1 MGWFYFMES
10 VMLLTVVFSNH
21 CNLDC
26 SYCCI
31 GNKNTS
37 PILTATKAIEFLL
50 DNIKDG
56 EENIVEFYGGEPLLH
71 YEQIKSTIKELRHAK
86 PNVNITTRM
95 YTNGLFFYHDDTYVH
110 NYREITD
117 YIDEILISLDG
128 PSWEHNK
135 ARFSNLHQMGIILS
149 VISGLTNYIDQ
160 KNLGNK
166 VIVSTVLSSDRQYSN
181 LLENTVE
188 FASQSNVKH
197 FSIEPLTIF
206 GDSTPVVIS
215 KQHFKEFVEGIF
227 NILWYLCIKKSV
239 TEKDYSLFVAKEL
252 ISTSWYNV
260 GCGNSCSDI
269 ARAISPRGKIYMC
282 RDYAANEEKL
292 FHSEKVIQF
301 KNVNNLSIDYDNFKS
316 IKELENRHT
325 PCIVKDLQYEASG
338 VVDQLYWLRDDY
350 QEFIIKPM
358 HDAIVSFNNLTN
370 ENCLDFRDK
379 LQDYRNKLPDIFK
392 MLGLDE

>member
-1 MGWFYFMES
+1 
-10 VMLLTVVFSNH
+10 MLLTVVFSNH

-31 GNKNTS
+31 GDKNTS
-37 PILTATKAIEFLL
+37 PILTVTKAVEFLI
-50 DNIKDG
+50 DNIKDD

-71 YEQIKSTIKELRHAK
+71 YEQIKKTIKALRVIK
-86 PNVNITTRM
+86 PCANITTRM
-95 YTNGLFFYHDDTYVH
+95 YTNGLFFYHDDTYVR
-110 NYREITD
+110 NYKDITD

-135 ARFSNLHQMGIILS
+135 ARFFDFDQFAIIHS
-149 VISGLTNYIDQ
+149 IISGLTNYIDE
-160 KNLGNK
+160 LGLDNK
-166 VIVSTVLSSDRQYSN
+166 VIISTVLSSDRQYSS
-181 LLENTVE
+181 LLENTIE
-188 FASQSNVKH
+188 FVNKSNVSH

-206 GDSTPVVIS
+206 GDRTPVVIS
-215 KQHFKEFVEGIF
+215 RKHFKEFVECIF
-227 NILWYLCIKKSV
+227 NILLYLCTKKDV
-239 TEKDYSLFVAKEL
+239 TGKDYSLFVAKEL

-269 ARAISPRGKIYMC
+269 VRAISPRGKIYMC

-301 KNVNNLSIDYDNFKS
+301 KNVNKLSIDYDNFKS
-316 IKELENRHT
+316 IKELENKHT
-325 PCIVKDLQYEASG
+325 PCIVKDLQYEAGG

-370 ENCLDFRDK
+370 ENCLEFMDK
-379 LQDYRNKLPDIFK
+379 LHDYCNKLPDIFK
-392 MLGLDE
+392 ILGLDK